1 MHENVKNLNNQ
12 YSLKMKNKSETLT
25 LCDYDSYLK
34 AIVIQQSVIKHRV
47 QKQIH
52 IYATKFPR

>member
-1 MHENVKNLNNQ
+1 
-12 YSLKMKNKSETLT
+12 MKNKSETLT
-25 LCDYDSYLK
+25 LYDYDSYLK
-34 AIVIQQSVIKHRV
+34 AIVSQHSVIKHRV